1 MIRDDVELREQWLKD
16 IRKVDNGSYPQGR
29 MVLVAERGTKEMAV
43 LKAKERMCSAAQKEC
58 CDLTTELMQRYYE
71 AIKSNPLPFYDDI
84 RRIAAS
90 GFKSRCTWG
99 YKCNQQCFNPDGIKN
114 TRDY

>member
-1 MIRDDVELREQWLKD
+1 
-16 IRKVDNGSYPQGR
+16 
-29 MVLVAERGTKEMAV
+29 
-43 LKAKERMCSAAQKEC
+43 
-58 CDLTTELMQRYYE
+58 MQRYYE

-99 YKCNQQCFNPDGIKN
+99 YKCSQQCFNPDGIKN